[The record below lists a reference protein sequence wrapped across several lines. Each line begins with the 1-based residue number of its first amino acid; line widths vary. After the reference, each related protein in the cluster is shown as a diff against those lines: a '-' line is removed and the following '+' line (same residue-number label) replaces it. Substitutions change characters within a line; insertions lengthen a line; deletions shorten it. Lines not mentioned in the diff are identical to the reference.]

1 MTTANIGWTL
11 PGIWCVPGRPRNRKT
26 HVEDKMILLTR
37 AVVQPWN
44 CDMMGHMTTRFYV
57 GFFDDAINIL
67 LSRATGWAPTTP
79 EWADRGW
86 ADIRH
91 EIDYVGEV
99 ASGVIVDIYGAVR
112 HVGRS
117 SVQSDYEMRRLH
129 GGQVAARLTAKTV
142 FFDLAARKSTPLT
155 EAMIQGLNSMTE
167 AAPDNP
173 A

>member
-1 MTTANIGWTL
+1 
-11 PGIWCVPGRPRNRKT
+11 
-26 HVEDKMILLTR
+26 
-37 AVVQPWN
+37 
-44 CDMMGHMTTRFYV
+44 MMGHMTTRFYV

-79 EWADRGW
+79 GWTDRGW

-91 EIDYVGEV
+91 EIDYVDEV
-99 ASGVIVDIYGAVR
+99 ASGVIVEIYGIVR
-112 HVGRS
+112 QIGRS

-155 EAMIQGLNSMTE
+155 PAMIEGLK
-167 AAPDNP
+167 AATGDVADNQR
-173 A
+173 